1 MKEEIAN
8 LVEESYRMIAP
19 KRLCALLRG
28 WLSSY
33 VHTRIYKYS
42 CLLDI
47 KRAMLALVQL

>member
-1 MKEEIAN
+1 MKEEIAD

-19 KRLCALLRG
+19 KRLCALLSVR
-28 WLSSY
+28 LSSY

-42 CLLDI
+42 CMADI